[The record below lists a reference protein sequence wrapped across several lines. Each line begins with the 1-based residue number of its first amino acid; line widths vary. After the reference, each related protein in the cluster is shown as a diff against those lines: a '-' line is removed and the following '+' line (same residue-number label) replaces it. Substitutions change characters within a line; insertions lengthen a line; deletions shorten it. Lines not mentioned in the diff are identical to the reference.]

1 MTNPQILKRLYSN
14 YTKKYLSK
22 IFIALILSIILAGST
37 SAIAYLLDPAID
49 KIFLNKDKSL
59 ILIIPFFII
68 IAFALKGLSLY
79 GAKVIMIH
87 ISEDIKKSLQMDMM
101 KSLIRADTI
110 LLKKNTL
117 VKLLQI

>member
-49 KIFLNKDKSL
+49 KIFLNKEPHFNNSIFHNNRFCIKGFISL
-59 ILIIPFFII
+59 W
-68 IAFALKGLSLY
+68 G
-79 GAKVIMIH
+79 
-87 ISEDIKKSLQMDMM
+87 
-101 KSLIRADTI
+101 
-110 LLKKNTL
+110 
-117 VKLLQI
+117 